1 MVGDECRR
9 FLQAVSAS
17 GGPLQMN
24 AAVGT
29 SGYSEKTRRQ
39 LLKACALQV
48 RRVKRIALVK
58 IAGLVAA
65 AKPAGALFGGAV
77 RK

>member
-1 MVGDECRR
+1 MLSSIRGED
-9 FLQAVSAS
+9 SANQTRCQ
-17 GGPLQMN
+17 L
-24 AAVGT
+24 AAVT
-29 SGYSEKTRRQ
+29 AKMRRQ

-65 AKPAGALFGGAV
+65 AKPAGALFGSAV